1 LSRHVETPAQAEALG
16 AELAAALNAGKGR
29 PLDGKLVVL
38 PRTQERTSRLASA
51 LRADGAEVLEMRSG
65 EGEPAGLGQRVP
77 DLIVFPSSGSVGAAA
92 EYLARVH
99 RFERRPAIAAMGPAS
114 SAAAHAAGFT
124 PDVVAPEAAID
135 ALVGAI
141 RDHLSSKERSS

>member
-1 LSRHVETPAQAEALG
+1 MYKRQ
-16 AELAAALNAGKGR
+16 
-29 PLDGKLVVL
+29 LVVL
-38 PRTQERTSRLASA
+38 PRTQERTSRIASA

-65 EGEPAGLGQRVP
+65 EAEPPGLGQRVP

-92 EYLARVH
+92 DYLARLH

-124 PDVVAPEAAID
+124 PDLVAPEAHID

-141 RDHLSSKERSS
+141 RAHLSSKEHSS